1 MAAEISMQELKEET
15 LKKIREM
22 ALEPHSGSFL
32 VTRSCRTQIFPRDC
46 IGLTGRQ
53 RCVRK
58 GRHASHLAPNLLYQT
73 IPKKRC
79 IMCFIIFV

>member
-32 VTRSCRTQIFPRDC
+32 ITRSPRAK
-46 IGLTGRQ
+46 L
-53 RCVRK
+53 
-58 GRHASHLAPNLLYQT
+58 QT
-73 IPKKRC
+73 LKRD
-79 IMCFIIFV
+79 